1 MMNWLGSHPEIGALQ
16 REIMALQRQHPARL
30 LNFVLKE
37 LPQGRF
43 IRGYKSPNDVE
54 DQRALNKL
62 AQHYPKTKLIVG
74 LRHPSFYNHRVQNG
88 MTMPKLIDMNEGCQN
103 GYHGVCVGRAGFNGN
118 LVRLG
123 KTLLGYDNTTATKK
137 EREEEWKAFSK
148 KEQRSLRKDLPVN
161 QVSPNPIFVYDTS
174 QLKMPNPEKDSPE
187 SISGIQQNYVKFVQS
202 LKAYLGVTLDFPPM
216 IQSKPGRK
224 DLNVTEQ
231 ARRNALK
238 VDICDD
244 KYQEHRKWL
253 LDAGKRNKEWILG
266 YFAKSP
272 DVVVGNP
279 EHFREILA
287 SYDVDPCVERKA
299 KG

>member
-1 MMNWLGSHPEIGALQ
+1 
-16 REIMALQRQHPARL
+16 
-30 LNFVLKE
+30 
-37 LPQGRF
+37 
-43 IRGYKSPNDVE
+43 
-54 DQRALNKL
+54 
-62 AQHYPKTKLIVG
+62 
-74 LRHPSFYNHRVQNG
+74 
-88 MTMPKLIDMNEGCQN
+88 
-103 GYHGVCVGRAGFNGN
+103 
-118 LVRLG
+118 
-123 KTLLGYDNTTATKK
+123 
-137 EREEEWKAFSK
+137 
-148 KEQRSLRKDLPVN
+148 
-161 QVSPNPIFVYDTS
+161 
-174 QLKMPNPEKDSPE
+174 
-187 SISGIQQNYVKFVQS
+187 S

-224 DLNVTEQ
+224 DLNATEQ
-231 ARRNALK
+231 ARRNSLK

-279 EHFREILA
+279 EHFREILS